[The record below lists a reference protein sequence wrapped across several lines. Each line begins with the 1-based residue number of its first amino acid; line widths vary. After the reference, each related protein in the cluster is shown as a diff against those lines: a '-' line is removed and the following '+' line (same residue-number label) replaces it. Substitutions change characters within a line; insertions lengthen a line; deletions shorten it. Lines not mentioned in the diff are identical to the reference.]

1 MDLFGTAGIRG
12 DVTTTV
18 TPSLALEIGRAL
30 GADAAADDADV
41 VIGRDG
47 RTTGPGLAAA
57 VESGVLAAGVD
68 VTRVGVVPTPALAY
82 ASKGQYGAMLT
93 ASHNPPADNGIKL
106 FDGGTEYTQTR
117 EDTIES
123 RVAAESTPASW
134 QTWGTTTHEEII
146 SAYRDAVQTYA
157 SRYGERPS
165 ELTIAVDCGN
175 GVGAL
180 ATPPVL
186 DRMGAEVITLNGNI
200 DGHFPGRE
208 SKPTAA
214 SLTDIR
220 TIVKNGSFD
229 FGIGHDGDADRLV
242 VIDQDGAV
250 VHEDTILAILAAHL
264 VSVSDVSDP
273 VIVTT
278 PNASGRIDEQVQT
291 AGGRVERVQLGSL
304 HEGITDAEI
313 AGGDVVFAGE
323 PWKHS
328 HPALGGWIDAVAS
341 AAVLTRLIAEKGL
354 PTLREPIR
362 ERPYRKK
369 SVECPDENK
378 TAVMEHLKQTAT
390 EEFPD
395 AEITTKHGV
404 RATFPD
410 NAWTLIR
417 PSGTEP
423 YIRVYAEATP
433 EAIDSL
439 VDEVITTVSAAVDSI
454 DDRSA

>member
-200 DGHFPGRE
+200 D
-208 SKPTAA
+208 
-214 SLTDIR
+214 
-220 TIVKNGSFD
+220 
-229 FGIGHDGDADRLV
+229 
-242 VIDQDGAV
+242 
-250 VHEDTILAILAAHL
+250 
-264 VSVSDVSDP
+264 
-273 VIVTT
+273 
-278 PNASGRIDEQVQT
+278 
-291 AGGRVERVQLGSL
+291 
-304 HEGITDAEI
+304 
-313 AGGDVVFAGE
+313 
-323 PWKHS
+323 
-328 HPALGGWIDAVAS
+328 
-341 AAVLTRLIAEKGL
+341 
-354 PTLREPIR
+354 
-362 ERPYRKK
+362 
-369 SVECPDENK
+369 
-378 TAVMEHLKQTAT
+378 
-390 EEFPD
+390 
-395 AEITTKHGV
+395 
-404 RATFPD
+404 
-410 NAWTLIR
+410 
-417 PSGTEP
+417 
-423 YIRVYAEATP
+423 
-433 EAIDSL
+433 
-439 VDEVITTVSAAVDSI
+439 
-454 DDRSA
+454 